1 MVRFRKKISAFVV
14 TAVLVG
20 GILPVWGMRPAPAE
34 QQKALPARSASLSVN
49 EEDFGAPGAGKFQ
62 NSELFYKMTLSVL
75 LVIGLGAAAIY
86 LTKRVL
92 PKITG
97 GPSKE
102 IHILET
108 AHIGQ
113 RRAVHLVKAGDR
125 MLLIGSTNG
134 SITKLAD
141 LTKASSSG
149 PKQWEDNV

>member
-1 MVRFRKKISAFVV
+1 MMKFRKKISAFVV
-14 TAVLVG
+14 TAVFAG
-20 GILPVWGMRPAPAE
+20 GILLVWGTRPVSAE
-34 QQKALPARSASLSVN
+34 EQKLLPVRSDSLTVN
-49 EEDFGAPGAGKFQ
+49 EQDFGVPGAGKFQ
-62 NSELFYKMTLSVL
+62 NSELFYKMTLSIL

-92 PKITG
+92 PKIAG

-102 IHILET
+102 IQILET

-134 SITKLAD
+134 SITRLAD

-149 PKQWEDNV
+149 PGQREDNV

>member
-1 MVRFRKKISAFVV
+1 MVKFRKKISAFVV
-14 TAVLVG
+14 MAVLVG
-20 GILPVWGMRPAPAE
+20 GVLLVFRTRPVSAE

-49 EEDFGAPGAGKFQ
+49 EEDFGVPGAGKFQ

-102 IHILET
+102 IQILET

-113 RRAVHLVKAGDR
+113 RRTVHLLKAGDR

-141 LTKASSSG
+141 LTEASSSA

>member
-1 MVRFRKKISAFVV
+1 MVKFRKKISAFVV

-20 GILPVWGMRPAPAE
+20 GILLVWGTRPVSAS
-34 QQKALPARSASLSVN
+34 QQKALPARSASLTVN
-49 EEDFGAPGAGKFQ
+49 KEDFGVPGAGKLQ

-92 PKITG
+92 PKIAG

-102 IHILET
+102 IQILET

-113 RRAVHLVKAGDR
+113 RRAVHLLKAGDR

-134 SITKLAD
+134 SITRLAD
-141 LTKASSSG
+141 LTEASSSA
-149 PKQWEDNV
+149 PEQ

>member
-20 GILPVWGMRPAPAE
+20 VILPVWGTRPVWAE
-34 QQKALPARSASLSVN
+34 EQALPARSASLTVN
-49 EEDFGAPGAGKFQ
+49 EQDFGVPGAGKFQ